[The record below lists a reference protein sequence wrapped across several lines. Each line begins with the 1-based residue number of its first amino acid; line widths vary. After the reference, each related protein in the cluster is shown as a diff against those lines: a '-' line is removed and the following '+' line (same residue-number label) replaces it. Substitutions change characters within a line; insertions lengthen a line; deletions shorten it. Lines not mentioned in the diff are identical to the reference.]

1 MTARSFFTVATL
13 LFAPIAAN
21 AQGAQWTFDRA
32 AYVTCREAQAMQP
45 DARRQ
50 LAVFLAQHAARY
62 RGITLPTDERGG
74 QLGML
79 VRGGCTLAPDSY
91 LFTVIDRAI
100 VAEKTNL
107 AGR

>member
-1 MTARSFFTVATL
+1 MTARSFFAATAL
-13 LFAPIAAN
+13 LFVPVAAN
-21 AQGAQWTFDRA
+21 AQGGQLTFDRA
-32 AYVTCREAQAMQP
+32 AYVTCHEAQAMQP

-79 VRGGCTLAPDSY
+79 VRSGCTLAPDSY

>member
-1 MTARSFFTVATL
+1 MAARSFFAATAL

-21 AQGAQWTFDRA
+21 AQGGQWTFDRA

-79 VRGGCTLAPDSY
+79 VRSGCTIAPDSY

-100 VAEKTNL
+100 VAERTNL

>member
-1 MTARSFFTVATL
+1 MSAKSFLAMTAL
-13 LFAPIAAN
+13 LLVPIEAN
-21 AQGAQWTFDRA
+21 AQGGQLTFDRA

-50 LAVFLAQHAARY
+50 LAVFLAQHAAHY
-62 RGITLPTDERGG
+62 RGIALPTDERGG

-79 VRGGCTLAPDSY
+79 VRSGCTLAPDGY

-100 VAEKTNL
+100 VAEKANL
-107 AGR
+107 AKR